1 MTGYNTVFAEGS
13 SNRCLPIENI
23 KLIQLYF
30 IGFNGE
36 LFEISITFGVVLFYL
51 YDIYVFCSF
60 IKNSGF
66 VLIISNRGYL

>member
-36 LFEISITFGVVLFYL
+36 LFEVSLSVLSCFICVISMYFVVL
-51 YDIYVFCSF
+51 
-60 IKNSGF
+60 
-66 VLIISNRGYL
+66 